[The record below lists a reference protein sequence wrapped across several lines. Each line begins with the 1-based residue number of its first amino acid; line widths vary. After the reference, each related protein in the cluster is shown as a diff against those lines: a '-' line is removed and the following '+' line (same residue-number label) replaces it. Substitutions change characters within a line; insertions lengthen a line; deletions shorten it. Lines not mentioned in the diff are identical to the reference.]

1 MRRWYCLFI
10 RKNFCFKIPESA
22 LEIEELS
29 LADDYEELQEELS
42 LMYEILGTM
51 NT

>member
-1 MRRWYCLFI
+1 MMRRWLSFHTKKFLFQ
-10 RKNFCFKIPESA
+10 IPESA